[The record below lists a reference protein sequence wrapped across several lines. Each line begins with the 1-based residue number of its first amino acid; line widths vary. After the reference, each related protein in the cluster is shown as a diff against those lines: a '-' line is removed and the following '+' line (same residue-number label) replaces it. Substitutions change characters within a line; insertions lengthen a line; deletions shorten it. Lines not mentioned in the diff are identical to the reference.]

1 MNKLTSG
8 IKSDLIITTFG
19 NVSMKKEEG
28 DMKISRL
35 ILFLSL
41 LFISLFLYE
50 CKADW
55 KKDLT
60 ELGFYA
66 ILDGEAYLLKFKNL
80 GKGNTRRRLLSTEFG
95 EIPTIKKNDF
105 ILLYGDMPEGP
116 LETTV
121 EMLRYEISQ
130 ADNTYIFGKSLGE
143 IDNSFKVIP
152 MGSFRGRKLI
162 QLIPVDEIVDG
173 VYFFHKNVG
182 LNSDAYLGFKIEGF
196 IKLETGD
203 KTPLREQVDAFSR
216 VREKTT
222 RTNLTSLERAIDFFI
237 AQNDRT
243 PNDLREVQTF
253 SRSVYVESDAWG
265 NPIKYERISDSKYR
279 LISAGKDKTFN
290 TEDDIIIKN

>member
-1 MNKLTSG
+1 
-8 IKSDLIITTFG
+8 
-19 NVSMKKEEG
+19 
-28 DMKISRL
+28 MKISRI

-41 LFISLFLYE
+41 LFISLCLYQ

-66 ILDGEAYLLKFKNL
+66 IIDGKAYLLEFKNL
-80 GKGNTRRRLLSTEFG
+80 GKGNPDRRLFSTEYG
-95 EIPTIKKNDF
+95 EIRTIKKNDF
-105 ILLYGDMPEGP
+105 ILLYGDLPEGP
-116 LETTV
+116 LDTTV
-121 EMLRYEISQ
+121 EMFSYKISQ
-130 ADNTYIFGKSLGE
+130 SDNSYIFGKSLGE
-143 IDNSFKVIP
+143 IDNFFKVIP
-152 MGSFRGRKLI
+152 LGDFRGRKLTKF
-162 QLIPVDEIVDG
+162 IPEDEIIDG
-173 VYFFHKNVG
+173 VYFFHKYEG
-182 LNSDAYLGFKIEGF
+182 LNSHAYLGFKIEGF
-196 IKLETGD
+196 IKLENEG
-203 KTPLREQVDAFSR
+203 KTFLQEQVDAFSR

-237 AQNDRT
+237 AQNERT

>member
-1 MNKLTSG
+1 
-8 IKSDLIITTFG
+8 
-19 NVSMKKEEG
+19 
-28 DMKISRL
+28 MKISRL
-35 ILFLSL
+35 VMFLSL
-41 LFISLFLYE
+41 LFIFLFLYE

-60 ELGFYA
+60 DLGFYA
-66 ILDGEAYLLKFKNL
+66 IIDGKAYLLKFNNL
-80 GKGNTRRRLLSTEFG
+80 GKGNTYRKLFRAEFG

-116 LETTV
+116 LESTV

-130 ADNTYIFGKSLGE
+130 SDSTYTFGKSLGE
-143 IDNSFKVIP
+143 IDNFFKVIP
-152 MGSFRGRKLI
+152 LGNFRGRKLT

-196 IKLETGD
+196 IKLETGG
-203 KTPLREQVDAFSR
+203 KTFLQEQVDALSR

-243 PNDLREVQTF
+243 PNDLREVKTF
-253 SRSVYVESDAWG
+253 NRSVYVESDAWG
-265 NPIKYERISDSKYR
+265 NPIKYEKISDFKYR

-290 TEDDIIIKN
+290 TEDDIIVKN